1 MVAVA
6 ARYLDEGNVFD
17 PLMIIA
23 GQNISWPHI
32 MNVFMSVFPQSV
44 IKNCI
49 QFAFAPLRDGFCLI
63 SLCSCFLF
71 TSNIGC

>member
-32 MNVFMSVFPQSV
+32 MNVFIVSE
-44 IKNCI
+44 IGR
-49 QFAFAPLRDGFCLI
+49 A
-63 SLCSCFLF
+63 SCRERV
-71 TSNIGC
+71 